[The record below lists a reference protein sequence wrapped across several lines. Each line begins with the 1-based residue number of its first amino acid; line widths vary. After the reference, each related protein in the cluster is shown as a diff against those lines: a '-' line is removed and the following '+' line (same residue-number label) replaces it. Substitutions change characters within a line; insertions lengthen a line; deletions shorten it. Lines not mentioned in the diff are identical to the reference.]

1 MKQYDKMSI
10 EIIKHVF
17 SVYMSKIPYNLCMN
31 NTLIEFLENL
41 EKNNLF
47 FHPNLFCVSCFFLN
61 HNSNNIFFFN

>member
-47 FHPNLFCVSCFFLN
+47 FSSKSFLCFVFFLN